1 MSIIKNYADGK
12 TVLNKLKYAGFNTGN
27 EPIIQKKIPTAIGE
41 IPDTTNAITKRADD
55 LARIATIMTR
65 PEGLN
70 YLFNESALSKVDI
83 GKDKS
88 KEGILKSL
96 LSGGVHAVRTLGS
109 TLLQVPV
116 NGTGIHFV
124 KGFEGNKGYLG
135 KLYGKLVKNGSKFVN
150 DNELSGDFSFTGTKQ
165 ELSDTAT
172 IYKTD
177 NQSLVDNDKNYK
189 SLSEFAIENR
199 VGLGNI
205 SIDTDLKNRKKEVS
219 DRNFGYVKDIKL
231 VDPTTY
237 DRINALEPFT
247 DSDKREQT
255 DLVKFRFEI
264 LNGNFDDSST
274 FLVFRAL
281 LDSIDDSYEG
291 NWNSAQYLG
300 RAESFYT
307 YSGFDR
313 NINFS
318 FKVAAMSRY
327 ELAPIYNKLNYL
339 ASTTA
344 PTYSKDGYM
353 RGTLQKLT
361 IGSLFY
367 DLPGFIETLSISW
380 NNDYPWEIALNPK
393 GKSTFEGESN
403 AEEQEGRL
411 ADVQELPMV
420 LDVSVSYRPIH
431 TFNPKTGNNKF
442 MTNPGQDPFKP

>member
-1 MSIIKNYADGK
+1 MSIIKNYAEGK

-41 IPDTTNAITKRADD
+41 TPDTTNAITKRADD

-83 GKDKS
+83 GKDDS

-116 NGTGIHFV
+116 SGTGIHFV
-124 KGFEGNKGYLG
+124 KGFEGNRGYLG
-135 KLYGKLVKNGSKFVN
+135 KLYGQIVKNGGLYIN
-150 DNELSGDFSFTGTKQ
+150 TNELSGDFKFTGTSQ

-172 IYKTD
+172 IYNTD
-177 NQSLVDNDKNYK
+177 NQSSVVEEYK
-189 SLSEFAIENR
+189 SIDKGLAIENR
-199 VGLGNI
+199 VGLGNLAGDSSTKNI
-205 SIDTDLKNRKKEVS
+205 SKEVKS
-219 DRNFGYVKDIKL
+219 RNFGYVKDINV

-237 DRINALEPFT
+237 DRINALDPFT
-247 DSDKREQT
+247 DAGNKELT
-255 DLVKFRFEI
+255 DLIKFRFEI

-291 NWNSAQYLG
+291 NWSSNQYLG
-300 RAESFYT
+300 RAESFHT
-307 YSGFDR
+307 YSGFNR

-339 ASTTA
+339 YSTTA

-367 DLPGFIETLSISW
+367 ELPGFIESLSVSW
-380 NNDYPWEIALNPK
+380 NNEYPWEIAMNPK
-393 GKSTFEGESN
+393 GKSSFEGETN
-403 AEEQEGRL
+403 ADEEGRL

-420 LDVSVSYRPIH
+420 LDVSVSFKPIH
-431 TFNPKTGNNKF
+431 TFNPKTGNDKF
-442 MTNPGQDPFKP
+442 ITNPKRDPFLTK